1 MRIGVTL
8 DVKNQSIYA
17 SIGEMRYIFIL
28 AVYVVF

>member
-1 MRIGVTL
+1 MRTSVTL

-17 SIGEMRYIFIL
+17 SIGDMRYIFIL